1 MGLTADIYDIFG
13 FTNHVISEAAALQ
26 ASITDV
32 TTAVNHFAAL
42 LDNQSGA
49 TVVSMRNYI
58 TGFASSIQAIADAV
72 NMAFMQILMVYQ
84 GAYALLDSDAY
95 AVIDEDTISEVLNAY
110 RNSYL
115 WMDDEL
121 DIVKEMYYRVCGFTD
136 VTMPSFENAFTR
148 IEEFEARER
157 EYRQALLD
165 TEESFDANELVLLQ
179 NLTESSLT
187 YLTGLMPQGYNAVT
201 APPNVKINGV
211 TDISASLA
219 EREQQ
224 IQDVWAHGFVAGANN
239 TACLQI
245 TNNPELYN
253 SILGIYGYMM
263 QNEETI
269 NGLSEISRD
278 TCETYITDAKW
289 EEGWKKIA
297 TGAFALMSGAGALGV
312 AIGEAGTLLTVLG
325 FASGGSSLLFGT
337 SELFEGTQD
346 VSISVQGLKYTD
358 AINPLKDLMGEEAYN
373 KALAISTTTA
383 DVVCLA
389 GAVKNTVKGIRD
401 AKAAKGMPEEVPKIE
416 KTDLAEIEKQAD
428 LEGEFYEDIFESQR
442 ADIPEYEDYLSN
454 LAEAQSD
461 YVKPAGGRRGDY
473 SNLGNMSFEDG
484 KQYSS
489 WNSLREEGLSYEQVE
504 KIKFTPK
511 GKKPLPET
519 YLSNDYINNHLQ
531 SFKESGAVKIMPN
544 EPTGTIGGKGGTF
557 VMSGD
562 ELNEIIQYADGDVSK
577 IETILGLD
585 QGYLGENPVVVT
597 IEDIS
602 SIRIPSGNELGAWP
616 EYWEP
621 GGYTSGGVKEAVVNP
636 AAEGTYT
643 YEHLF
648 E

>member
-32 TTAVNHFAAL
+32 TTTVNHFAAL

-72 NMAFMQILMVYQ
+72 NMAFTQILMVYQ

-312 AIGEAGTLLTVLG
+312 AICEAGTLLTVLG

-358 AINPLKDLMGEEAYN
+358 AINPLKDLMGEESYN

-401 AKAAKGMPEEVPKIE
+401 AKAAKGMPEEVPTGVPKIE
-416 KTDLAEIEKQAD
+416 EPNLAEIEKQAD

-442 ADIPEYEDYLSN
+442 ADIPEYEDYLSDF
-454 LAEAQSD
+454 AEAQND
-461 YVKPAGGRRGDY
+461 YVKPAGGKSGTTTKPNQVHHFASNKSKKYTSQFESITKKYGLDLDGDWNKQSMPHQGRHPY
-473 SNLGNMSFEDG
+473 AYHDYVLDNMQKFDRIANG
-484 KQYSS
+484 DKTKFLKLYDQMKQ
-489 WNSLREEGLSYEQVE
+489 
-504 KIKFTPK
+504 KI
-511 GKKPLPET
+511 
-519 YLSNDYINNHLQ
+519 INN
-531 SFKESGAVKIMPN
+531 
-544 EPTGTIGGKGGTF
+544 
-557 VMSGD
+557 
-562 ELNEIIQYADGDVSK
+562 
-577 IETILGLD
+577 
-585 QGYLGENPVVVT
+585 
-597 IEDIS
+597 
-602 SIRIPSGNELGAWP
+602 P
-616 EYWEP
+616 EMLYKDYW
-621 GGYTSGGVKEAVVNP
+621 KK
-636 AAEGTYT
+636 
-643 YEHLF
+643 
-648 E
+648 

>member
-72 NMAFMQILMVYQ
+72 NMAFTQILMVYQ

-269 NGLSEISRD
+269 NGLSAISRD

-297 TGAFALMSGAGALGV
+297 TG
-312 AIGEAGTLLTVLG
+312 
-325 FASGGSSLLFGT
+325 
-337 SELFEGTQD
+337 
-346 VSISVQGLKYTD
+346 

-401 AKAAKGMPEEVPKIE
+401 AKAAKGMPEEVPTDVPKIE
-416 KTDLAEIEKQAD
+416 EPNLAEIEKQAD
-428 LEGEFYEDIFESQR
+428 QEGEFYEDIFESQR

-461 YVKPAGGRRGDY
+461 YVKPAGGRSGDY

>member
-72 NMAFMQILMVYQ
+72 NMAFTQILMVYQ
-84 GAYALLDSDAY
+84 GAYAKIDSDAY
-95 AVIDEDTISEVLNAY
+95 AVINEDTISEVLNAY

-201 APPNVKINGV
+201 APPSAKINGV

-297 TGAFALMSGAGALGV
+297 MGAFALMSGAGALGV

-383 DVVCLA
+383 DIVCLA

-401 AKAAKGMPEEVPKIE
+401 AKAAKGMPEEVPTEVPKIE
-416 KTDLAEIEKQAD
+416 EPNLAEIEKQAD

-442 ADIPEYEDYLSN
+442 ADIPEYEDYLSDF
-454 LAEAQSD
+454 AEAQND
-461 YVKPAGGRRGDY
+461 YVKPAGGKSGTTTKPNQVHHFASNKSKKYTSQFESITKKYGLDLDGDWNKQSMPHQGRHPY
-473 SNLGNMSFEDG
+473 AYHDYVLDNMQKFDRIANG
-484 KQYSS
+484 DKTKFLKLYDQMKQ
-489 WNSLREEGLSYEQVE
+489 
-504 KIKFTPK
+504 KI
-511 GKKPLPET
+511 
-519 YLSNDYINNHLQ
+519 INN
-531 SFKESGAVKIMPN
+531 
-544 EPTGTIGGKGGTF
+544 
-557 VMSGD
+557 
-562 ELNEIIQYADGDVSK
+562 
-577 IETILGLD
+577 
-585 QGYLGENPVVVT
+585 
-597 IEDIS
+597 
-602 SIRIPSGNELGAWP
+602 P
-616 EYWEP
+616 EMLYKDYW
-621 GGYTSGGVKEAVVNP
+621 KK
-636 AAEGTYT
+636 
-643 YEHLF
+643 
-648 E
+648 

>member
-32 TTAVNHFAAL
+32 TTTVNHFAAL

-72 NMAFMQILMVYQ
+72 NMAFTQILMVYQ

-312 AIGEAGTLLTVLG
+312 AICEAGTLLTVLG

-358 AINPLKDLMGEEAYN
+358 AINPLKDLMGEESYN

-442 ADIPEYEDYLSN
+442 ADIPEYEDYLSDF
-454 LAEAQSD
+454 AEAQND
-461 YVKPAGGRRGDY
+461 YVKPAGGKSGTTTKPNQVHHFASNKSKKYTSQFESITKKYGLDLDGDWNKQSMPHQGRHPY
-473 SNLGNMSFEDG
+473 AYHDYVLDNMQKFDRIANG
-484 KQYSS
+484 DKTKFLKLYDQMKQ
-489 WNSLREEGLSYEQVE
+489 
-504 KIKFTPK
+504 KI
-511 GKKPLPET
+511 
-519 YLSNDYINNHLQ
+519 INN
-531 SFKESGAVKIMPN
+531 
-544 EPTGTIGGKGGTF
+544 
-557 VMSGD
+557 
-562 ELNEIIQYADGDVSK
+562 
-577 IETILGLD
+577 
-585 QGYLGENPVVVT
+585 
-597 IEDIS
+597 
-602 SIRIPSGNELGAWP
+602 P
-616 EYWEP
+616 EMLYKDYW
-621 GGYTSGGVKEAVVNP
+621 KK
-636 AAEGTYT
+636 
-643 YEHLF
+643 
-648 E
+648 

>member
-32 TTAVNHFAAL
+32 TTTVNHFAAL

-72 NMAFMQILMVYQ
+72 NMAFTQILMVYQ

-95 AVIDEDTISEVLNAY
+95 AVIDEDTISEVLKAD

-269 NGLSEISRD
+269 NGLSAISRD

-297 TGAFALMSGAGALGV
+297 TGA
-312 AIGEAGTLLTVLG
+312 
-325 FASGGSSLLFGT
+325 
-337 SELFEGTQD
+337 
-346 VSISVQGLKYTD
+346 
-358 AINPLKDLMGEEAYN
+358 INPLKDLMGEESYN

-401 AKAAKGMPEEVPKIE
+401 AKAAKGMPEEVPTDVPKIE
-416 KTDLAEIEKQAD
+416 EPNLAEIEKQAD
-428 LEGEFYEDIFESQR
+428 QEGEFYEDIFESQR
-442 ADIPEYEDYLSN
+442 ADIPEYEDYLSDF
-454 LAEAQSD
+454 AEAQND
-461 YVKPAGGRRGDY
+461 YVKPAGGKSGTTTKPNQVHHFASNKSKKYTSQFESITKKYGLDLDGDWNKQSMPHQGRHPY
-473 SNLGNMSFEDG
+473 AYHDYVLDNMQKFDRIANG
-484 KQYSS
+484 DKTKFLKLYDQMKQ
-489 WNSLREEGLSYEQVE
+489 
-504 KIKFTPK
+504 KI
-511 GKKPLPET
+511 
-519 YLSNDYINNHLQ
+519 INN
-531 SFKESGAVKIMPN
+531 
-544 EPTGTIGGKGGTF
+544 
-557 VMSGD
+557 
-562 ELNEIIQYADGDVSK
+562 
-577 IETILGLD
+577 
-585 QGYLGENPVVVT
+585 
-597 IEDIS
+597 
-602 SIRIPSGNELGAWP
+602 P
-616 EYWEP
+616 EMLYKDYW
-621 GGYTSGGVKEAVVNP
+621 KK
-636 AAEGTYT
+636 
-643 YEHLF
+643 
-648 E
+648 

>member
-32 TTAVNHFAAL
+32 TTTVNHFAAL

-72 NMAFMQILMVYQ
+72 NMAFTQILMVYQ

-312 AIGEAGTLLTVLG
+312 EICEAGTLLTVLG

-358 AINPLKDLMGEEAYN
+358 AINPLKDLMGEESYN

-401 AKAAKGMPEEVPKIE
+401 AKAAKGMPEEVPTEVPKIE
-416 KTDLAEIEKQAD
+416 EPNLAEIEKQAD

-442 ADIPEYEDYLSN
+442 ADIPEYEDYLSDF
-454 LAEAQSD
+454 AEAQND
-461 YVKPAGGRRGDY
+461 YVKPAGGKSGTTTKPNQVHHFASNKSKKYTSQFESITKKYGLDLDGDWNKQSMPHQGRHPY
-473 SNLGNMSFEDG
+473 AYHDYVLDNMQKFDRIANG
-484 KQYSS
+484 DKTKFLKLYDQMKQ
-489 WNSLREEGLSYEQVE
+489 
-504 KIKFTPK
+504 KI
-511 GKKPLPET
+511 
-519 YLSNDYINNHLQ
+519 INN
-531 SFKESGAVKIMPN
+531 
-544 EPTGTIGGKGGTF
+544 
-557 VMSGD
+557 
-562 ELNEIIQYADGDVSK
+562 
-577 IETILGLD
+577 
-585 QGYLGENPVVVT
+585 
-597 IEDIS
+597 
-602 SIRIPSGNELGAWP
+602 P
-616 EYWEP
+616 EMLYKDYW
-621 GGYTSGGVKEAVVNP
+621 KK
-636 AAEGTYT
+636 
-643 YEHLF
+643 
-648 E
+648 

>member
-72 NMAFMQILMVYQ
+72 NMAFTQILMVYQ

-253 SILGIYGYMM
+253 
-263 QNEETI
+263 
-269 NGLSEISRD
+269 LSLIH
-278 TCETYITDAKW
+278 I
-289 EEGWKKIA
+289 
-297 TGAFALMSGAGALGV
+297 
-312 AIGEAGTLLTVLG
+312 
-325 FASGGSSLLFGT
+325 
-337 SELFEGTQD
+337 
-346 VSISVQGLKYTD
+346 
-358 AINPLKDLMGEEAYN
+358 
-373 KALAISTTTA
+373 
-383 DVVCLA
+383 
-389 GAVKNTVKGIRD
+389 
-401 AKAAKGMPEEVPKIE
+401 
-416 KTDLAEIEKQAD
+416 
-428 LEGEFYEDIFESQR
+428 
-442 ADIPEYEDYLSN
+442 
-454 LAEAQSD
+454 
-461 YVKPAGGRRGDY
+461 
-473 SNLGNMSFEDG
+473 
-484 KQYSS
+484 
-489 WNSLREEGLSYEQVE
+489 
-504 KIKFTPK
+504 
-511 GKKPLPET
+511 
-519 YLSNDYINNHLQ
+519 
-531 SFKESGAVKIMPN
+531 
-544 EPTGTIGGKGGTF
+544 
-557 VMSGD
+557 
-562 ELNEIIQYADGDVSK
+562 
-577 IETILGLD
+577 
-585 QGYLGENPVVVT
+585 
-597 IEDIS
+597 
-602 SIRIPSGNELGAWP
+602 
-616 EYWEP
+616 
-621 GGYTSGGVKEAVVNP
+621 
-636 AAEGTYT
+636 
-643 YEHLF
+643 
-648 E
+648 

>member
-32 TTAVNHFAAL
+32 TTTVNHFAAL

-72 NMAFMQILMVYQ
+72 NMAFTQILMVYQ

-312 AIGEAGTLLTVLG
+312 AICEAGTLLTVLG

-358 AINPLKDLMGEEAYN
+358 AINPLKDLMGEESYN

-401 AKAAKGMPEEVPKIE
+401 AKAAKGMPEEVPTEVPKIE
-416 KTDLAEIEKQAD
+416 EPNLAEIEKQAD

-442 ADIPEYEDYLSN
+442 ADIPEYEDYLSDF
-454 LAEAQSD
+454 AEAQND
-461 YVKPAGGRRGDY
+461 YVKPAGGKSGTTTKPNQVHHFASNKSKKYTSQFESITKKYGLDLDGDWNKQSMPHQGRHPY
-473 SNLGNMSFEDG
+473 AYHDYVLDNMQKCDRIANGDKTKFLKLYDQM
-484 KQYSS
+484 KQ
-489 WNSLREEGLSYEQVE
+489 
-504 KIKFTPK
+504 KI
-511 GKKPLPET
+511 
-519 YLSNDYINNHLQ
+519 INN
-531 SFKESGAVKIMPN
+531 
-544 EPTGTIGGKGGTF
+544 
-557 VMSGD
+557 
-562 ELNEIIQYADGDVSK
+562 
-577 IETILGLD
+577 
-585 QGYLGENPVVVT
+585 
-597 IEDIS
+597 
-602 SIRIPSGNELGAWP
+602 P
-616 EYWEP
+616 EMLYKDYW
-621 GGYTSGGVKEAVVNP
+621 KK
-636 AAEGTYT
+636 
-643 YEHLF
+643 
-648 E
+648 

>member
-32 TTAVNHFAAL
+32 TTTVNHFAAL

-72 NMAFMQILMVYQ
+72 NMAFTQILMVYQ

-239 TACLQI
+239 PACLQI

-312 AIGEAGTLLTVLG
+312 AICEAGTLLTVLG

-358 AINPLKDLMGEEAYN
+358 AINPLKDLMGEESYN

-401 AKAAKGMPEEVPKIE
+401 AKAAKGMPEEVPTEVPKIE
-416 KTDLAEIEKQAD
+416 EPNLAEIEKQAD

-442 ADIPEYEDYLSN
+442 ADIPEYEDYLSDF
-454 LAEAQSD
+454 AEAQND
-461 YVKPAGGRRGDY
+461 YVKPAGGKSGTTTKPNQVHHFASNKSKKYTSQFESITKKYGLDLDGDWNKQSMPHQGRHPY
-473 SNLGNMSFEDG
+473 AYHDYVLDNMQKFDRIANG
-484 KQYSS
+484 DKTKFLKLYDQMKQ
-489 WNSLREEGLSYEQVE
+489 
-504 KIKFTPK
+504 KI
-511 GKKPLPET
+511 
-519 YLSNDYINNHLQ
+519 INN
-531 SFKESGAVKIMPN
+531 
-544 EPTGTIGGKGGTF
+544 
-557 VMSGD
+557 
-562 ELNEIIQYADGDVSK
+562 
-577 IETILGLD
+577 
-585 QGYLGENPVVVT
+585 
-597 IEDIS
+597 
-602 SIRIPSGNELGAWP
+602 P
-616 EYWEP
+616 EMLYKDYW
-621 GGYTSGGVKEAVVNP
+621 KK
-636 AAEGTYT
+636 
-643 YEHLF
+643 
-648 E
+648 

>member
-32 TTAVNHFAAL
+32 TTTVNHFAAL

-72 NMAFMQILMVYQ
+72 NMAFTQILMVYQ

-312 AIGEAGTLLTVLG
+312 AICEAGTLLTVLG

-358 AINPLKDLMGEEAYN
+358 AINPLKDLMGEESYN

-401 AKAAKGMPEEVPKIE
+401 AKAAKGMPEEVPTEVPKIE
-416 KTDLAEIEKQAD
+416 EPNLAEIEKQAD

-442 ADIPEYEDYLSN
+442 ADIPEYEDYLSDF
-454 LAEAQSD
+454 AEAQND
-461 YVKPAGGRRGDY
+461 YVKPAGGKSGTTTKPNQVHHFASNKSKKYTSQFESITKKYGLDLDGDWNKQSMPHQGRHPY
-473 SNLGNMSFEDG
+473 AYHDYVLDNMQKFDRIANG
-484 KQYSS
+484 DKTKFLKLYDQMKQ
-489 WNSLREEGLSYEQVE
+489 
-504 KIKFTPK
+504 KI
-511 GKKPLPET
+511 
-519 YLSNDYINNHLQ
+519 INNPEMLY
-531 SFKESGAVKIMPN
+531 KDYWKI
-544 EPTGTIGGKGGTF
+544 GRAH
-557 VMSGD
+557 V
-562 ELNEIIQYADGDVSK
+562 
-577 IETILGLD
+577 
-585 QGYLGENPVVVT
+585 
-597 IEDIS
+597 
-602 SIRIPSGNELGAWP
+602 
-616 EYWEP
+616 
-621 GGYTSGGVKEAVVNP
+621 
-636 AAEGTYT
+636 
-643 YEHLF
+643 
-648 E
+648 

>member
-72 NMAFMQILMVYQ
+72 NMAFTQILMVYQ

-442 ADIPEYEDYLSN
+442 ADIPEYEDYLSD
-454 LAEAQSD
+454 LAEASSERSGRT
-461 YVKPAGGRRGDY
+461 PEMGGETSYGKSSRKYKSTADFLTNIENRNGKFYTDKATIDKIGQIEARGEDFSLLNKRIMSSRASTEGGSSIVYKY
-473 SNLGNMSFEDG
+473 S
-484 KQYSS
+484 
-489 WNSLREEGLSYEQVE
+489 
-504 KIKFTPK
+504 
-511 GKKPLPET
+511 
-519 YLSNDYINNHLQ
+519 
-531 SFKESGAVKIMPN
+531 
-544 EPTGTIGGKGGTF
+544 
-557 VMSGD
+557 D
-562 ELNEIIQYADGDVSK
+562 ELGTKYLLHEVTDAKGYIIHRDFDAVR
-577 IETILGLD
+577 IL
-585 QGYLGENPVVVT
+585 
-597 IEDIS
+597 
-602 SIRIPSGNELGAWP
+602 SGQLINKA
-616 EYWEP
+616 
-621 GGYTSGGVKEAVVNP
+621 
-636 AAEGTYT
+636 
-643 YEHLF
+643 H
-648 E
+648 

>member
-32 TTAVNHFAAL
+32 TTTVNHFAAL

-72 NMAFMQILMVYQ
+72 NMAFTQILMVYQ

-312 AIGEAGTLLTVLG
+312 AICEAGTLLTVLG

-416 KTDLAEIEKQAD
+416 EPNLAEIEKQAD

-442 ADIPEYEDYLSN
+442 ADIPEYEDYLSD
-454 LAEAQSD
+454 LAEASSERSGRT
-461 YVKPAGGRRGDY
+461 PEMGGETSYGKSSRKYKSTADFLTNIENRNGKFYTDKATIDKIGQIEARGEDFSLLNKRIMSSRASTEGGSSIVYKY
-473 SNLGNMSFEDG
+473 S
-484 KQYSS
+484 
-489 WNSLREEGLSYEQVE
+489 
-504 KIKFTPK
+504 
-511 GKKPLPET
+511 
-519 YLSNDYINNHLQ
+519 
-531 SFKESGAVKIMPN
+531 
-544 EPTGTIGGKGGTF
+544 
-557 VMSGD
+557 D
-562 ELNEIIQYADGDVSK
+562 ELGTKYLLHEVTDAKGYIIHRDFDAVR
-577 IETILGLD
+577 IL
-585 QGYLGENPVVVT
+585 
-597 IEDIS
+597 
-602 SIRIPSGNELGAWP
+602 SGQLINKA
-616 EYWEP
+616 
-621 GGYTSGGVKEAVVNP
+621 
-636 AAEGTYT
+636 
-643 YEHLF
+643 H
-648 E
+648 

>member
-72 NMAFMQILMVYQ
+72 NMAFTQILMVYQ

-95 AVIDEDTISEVLNAY
+95 AVIGEDTISEVLNAY

-383 DVVCLA
+383 DIVCLA

-401 AKAAKGMPEEVPKIE
+401 AKAAKGMPEEVPTEVPKIE
-416 KTDLAEIEKQAD
+416 EPNLAEIEKQAD

-442 ADIPEYEDYLSN
+442 ADIPEYEDYLSD
-454 LAEAQSD
+454 LAEAQND
-461 YVKPAGGRRGDY
+461 YVKPAGGKSDSTSTKRPSWRQSEIDAAKNHPDY
-473 SNLGNMSFEDG
+473 TEQKSFINGKEVPYGTKGSVRPDLYKDG
-484 KQYSS
+484 FS
-489 WNSLREEGLSYEQVE
+489 
-504 KIKFTPK
+504 I
-511 GKKPLPET
+511 
-519 YLSNDYINNHLQ
+519 D
-531 SFKESGAVKIMPN
+531 VKN
-544 EPTGTIGGKGGTF
+544 
-557 VMSGD
+557 
-562 ELNEIIQYADGDVSK
+562 YK
-577 IETILGLD
+577 IETASGRSNLAR
-585 QGYLGENPVVVT
+585 N
-597 IEDIS
+597 IEKQYYQ
-602 SIRIPSGNELGAWP
+602 RIDNLPKG
-616 EYWEP
+616 
-621 GGYTSGGVKEAVVNP
+621 TKQAVLIDVRGQNVLQKDLSTLYNDVMKRTNNGI
-636 AAEGTYT
+636 EVR
-643 YEHLF
+643 F
-648 E
+648 RK

>member
-72 NMAFMQILMVYQ
+72 NMAFTQILMVYQ

-312 AIGEAGTLLTVLG
+312 AICEAGTLLTVLG

-358 AINPLKDLMGEEAYN
+358 AINPLKDLMGEESYN

-401 AKAAKGMPEEVPKIE
+401 AKAAKGMPEEVPTEVPKIE
-416 KTDLAEIEKQAD
+416 EPNLAEIEKQAD

-442 ADIPEYEDYLSN
+442 ADIPEYEDYLSDF
-454 LAEAQSD
+454 AEAQND
-461 YVKPAGGRRGDY
+461 YVKPAGGKSGTTTKPNQVHHFASNKSKKYTSQFESITKKYGLDLDGDWNKQSMPHQGRHPY
-473 SNLGNMSFEDG
+473 AYHDYVLDNMQKFDRIANG
-484 KQYSS
+484 DKTKFLKLYDQMKQ
-489 WNSLREEGLSYEQVE
+489 
-504 KIKFTPK
+504 KI
-511 GKKPLPET
+511 
-519 YLSNDYINNHLQ
+519 INNPAMLY
-531 SFKESGAVKIMPN
+531 K
-544 EPTGTIGGKGGTF
+544 
-557 VMSGD
+557 D
-562 ELNEIIQYADGDVSK
+562 
-577 IETILGLD
+577 
-585 QGYLGENPVVVT
+585 
-597 IEDIS
+597 
-602 SIRIPSGNELGAWP
+602 
-616 EYWEP
+616 YW
-621 GGYTSGGVKEAVVNP
+621 KK
-636 AAEGTYT
+636 
-643 YEHLF
+643 
-648 E
+648 

>member
-72 NMAFMQILMVYQ
+72 NMAFTQILMVYQ

-201 APPNVKINGV
+201 APPSAKINGV

-297 TGAFALMSGAGALGV
+297 MGAFALMSGAGALGV

-383 DVVCLA
+383 DIVCLA

-401 AKAAKGMPEEVPKIE
+401 AKAAKGMPEEVPTEVPKIE
-416 KTDLAEIEKQAD
+416 EPNLAEIEKQAD

-442 ADIPEYEDYLSN
+442 ADIPEYEDYLSD
-454 LAEAQSD
+454 LAEAQND
-461 YVKPAGGRRGDY
+461 YVKPAGGKSGTTTKPNQVHHFASNKSKKYTSQFESITKKYGLDLDGDWNKQSMPHQGRHPY
-473 SNLGNMSFEDG
+473 AYHDYVLDNMQKFDRIANG
-484 KQYSS
+484 DKTKFLKLYDQMKQ
-489 WNSLREEGLSYEQVE
+489 
-504 KIKFTPK
+504 KI
-511 GKKPLPET
+511 
-519 YLSNDYINNHLQ
+519 INN
-531 SFKESGAVKIMPN
+531 
-544 EPTGTIGGKGGTF
+544 
-557 VMSGD
+557 
-562 ELNEIIQYADGDVSK
+562 
-577 IETILGLD
+577 
-585 QGYLGENPVVVT
+585 
-597 IEDIS
+597 
-602 SIRIPSGNELGAWP
+602 P
-616 EYWEP
+616 EMLYKDYW
-621 GGYTSGGVKEAVVNP
+621 KK
-636 AAEGTYT
+636 
-643 YEHLF
+643 
-648 E
+648 

>member
-72 NMAFMQILMVYQ
+72 NMAFTQILMVYQ

-297 TGAFALMSGAGALGV
+297 MGAFALMSGAGALGV

-383 DVVCLA
+383 DIVCLA

-401 AKAAKGMPEEVPKIE
+401 AKAAKGMPEEVPTEVPKIE
-416 KTDLAEIEKQAD
+416 EPNLAEIEKQAD
-428 LEGEFYEDIFESQR
+428 QEGEFYEDIFESQR
-442 ADIPEYEDYLSN
+442 ADIPEYEDYLSD
-454 LAEAQSD
+454 LAEASSERSGRT
-461 YVKPAGGRRGDY
+461 PEMGGETSYGKSSRKYKSTADFLTNIENRNGKFYTDKATIDKIGQIEARGEDFSLLNKRIMSSRASTEGGSSIVYKY
-473 SNLGNMSFEDG
+473 S
-484 KQYSS
+484 
-489 WNSLREEGLSYEQVE
+489 
-504 KIKFTPK
+504 
-511 GKKPLPET
+511 
-519 YLSNDYINNHLQ
+519 
-531 SFKESGAVKIMPN
+531 
-544 EPTGTIGGKGGTF
+544 
-557 VMSGD
+557 D
-562 ELNEIIQYADGDVSK
+562 ELGTKYLLHEVTDAKGYIIHRDFDAVR
-577 IETILGLD
+577 IL
-585 QGYLGENPVVVT
+585 
-597 IEDIS
+597 
-602 SIRIPSGNELGAWP
+602 SGQLINKA
-616 EYWEP
+616 
-621 GGYTSGGVKEAVVNP
+621 
-636 AAEGTYT
+636 
-643 YEHLF
+643 H
-648 E
+648 

>member
-1 MGLTADIYDIFG
+1 
-13 FTNHVISEAAALQ
+13 
-26 ASITDV
+26 
-32 TTAVNHFAAL
+32 
-42 LDNQSGA
+42 
-49 TVVSMRNYI
+49 
-58 TGFASSIQAIADAV
+58 
-72 NMAFMQILMVYQ
+72 
-84 GAYALLDSDAY
+84 
-95 AVIDEDTISEVLNAY
+95 
-110 RNSYL
+110 
-115 WMDDEL
+115 
-121 DIVKEMYYRVCGFTD
+121 
-136 VTMPSFENAFTR
+136 
-148 IEEFEARER
+148 
-157 EYRQALLD
+157 
-165 TEESFDANELVLLQ
+165 
-179 NLTESSLT
+179 
-187 YLTGLMPQGYNAVT
+187 MPQGYNAVT
-201 APPNVKINGV
+201 APPSAKINGV

-224 IQDVWAHGFVAGANN
+224 IQDVWTHGFVAGANN

-416 KTDLAEIEKQAD
+416 EPNLAEIEKQAD

-442 ADIPEYEDYLSN
+442 ADIPEYEDYLSD
-454 LAEAQSD
+454 LAEAQND
-461 YVKPAGGRRGDY
+461 YVKPAGGKSDSISTKRPSWRQSEIDAAKNHPDY
-473 SNLGNMSFEDG
+473 TEQKSFINGKEVPYGTKGSVRPDLYKDG
-484 KQYSS
+484 FS
-489 WNSLREEGLSYEQVE
+489 
-504 KIKFTPK
+504 I
-511 GKKPLPET
+511 
-519 YLSNDYINNHLQ
+519 D
-531 SFKESGAVKIMPN
+531 VKN
-544 EPTGTIGGKGGTF
+544 
-557 VMSGD
+557 
-562 ELNEIIQYADGDVSK
+562 YK
-577 IETILGLD
+577 IETASGRSNLAR
-585 QGYLGENPVVVT
+585 N
-597 IEDIS
+597 IEKQYYQ
-602 SIRIPSGNELGAWP
+602 RIDNLPKG
-616 EYWEP
+616 
-621 GGYTSGGVKEAVVNP
+621 TKQAVLIDVRGQNVLQKDLSTLYNDVMKRTNNGI
-636 AAEGTYT
+636 EVR
-643 YEHLF
+643 F
-648 E
+648 RK

>member
-32 TTAVNHFAAL
+32 TTTVNHFAAL

-72 NMAFMQILMVYQ
+72 NMAFTQILMVYQ

-312 AIGEAGTLLTVLG
+312 AICEAGTLLTVLG

-358 AINPLKDLMGEEAYN
+358 AINPLKDLMGEESYN

-401 AKAAKGMPEEVPKIE
+401 AKAAKGMPEEVPTEVPKIE
-416 KTDLAEIEKQAD
+416 EPNLAEIEKQAD

-442 ADIPEYEDYLSN
+442 ADIPEYEDYLSDF
-454 LAEAQSD
+454 AEAQND
-461 YVKPAGGRRGDY
+461 YVKPAGGKSGTTTKPNQVHHFASNKSKKYTSQFESITKKYGLDLDGNWNKQSMPHQGRHPYAYHDYVLDNMQKFDRIANGDKTKFLKLY
-473 SNLGNMSFEDG
+473 DQM
-484 KQYSS
+484 KQ
-489 WNSLREEGLSYEQVE
+489 
-504 KIKFTPK
+504 KI
-511 GKKPLPET
+511 
-519 YLSNDYINNHLQ
+519 INN
-531 SFKESGAVKIMPN
+531 
-544 EPTGTIGGKGGTF
+544 
-557 VMSGD
+557 
-562 ELNEIIQYADGDVSK
+562 
-577 IETILGLD
+577 
-585 QGYLGENPVVVT
+585 
-597 IEDIS
+597 
-602 SIRIPSGNELGAWP
+602 P
-616 EYWEP
+616 EMLYKDYW
-621 GGYTSGGVKEAVVNP
+621 KK
-636 AAEGTYT
+636 
-643 YEHLF
+643 
-648 E
+648 

>member
-72 NMAFMQILMVYQ
+72 NMAFTQILMVYQ

-187 YLTGLMPQGYNAVT
+187 YLTGLMSQGYNAVT

-442 ADIPEYEDYLSN
+442 ADIPEYEDYLSDF
-454 LAEAQSD
+454 AEAQND
-461 YVKPAGGRRGDY
+461 YVKPAGGKSGTTTKPNQVHHFASNKSKKYTSQFESITKKYGLDLDGDWNKQSMPHQGRHPY
-473 SNLGNMSFEDG
+473 AYHDYVLDNMQKFDRIANG
-484 KQYSS
+484 DKTKFLKLYDQMKQ
-489 WNSLREEGLSYEQVE
+489 
-504 KIKFTPK
+504 KI
-511 GKKPLPET
+511 
-519 YLSNDYINNHLQ
+519 INN
-531 SFKESGAVKIMPN
+531 
-544 EPTGTIGGKGGTF
+544 
-557 VMSGD
+557 
-562 ELNEIIQYADGDVSK
+562 
-577 IETILGLD
+577 
-585 QGYLGENPVVVT
+585 
-597 IEDIS
+597 
-602 SIRIPSGNELGAWP
+602 P
-616 EYWEP
+616 EMLYKDYW
-621 GGYTSGGVKEAVVNP
+621 KK
-636 AAEGTYT
+636 
-643 YEHLF
+643 
-648 E
+648 

>member
-72 NMAFMQILMVYQ
+72 NMAFTQILMVYQ

-269 NGLSEISRD
+269 NGLSAISRD

-297 TGAFALMSGAGALGV
+297 TG
-312 AIGEAGTLLTVLG
+312 
-325 FASGGSSLLFGT
+325 
-337 SELFEGTQD
+337 
-346 VSISVQGLKYTD
+346 

-442 ADIPEYEDYLSN
+442 ADIPEYEDYLSDF
-454 LAEAQSD
+454 AEAQND
-461 YVKPAGGRRGDY
+461 YVKPAGGKSGTTTKPNQVHHFASNKSKKYTSQFESITKKYGLDLDGDWNKQSMPHQGRHPY
-473 SNLGNMSFEDG
+473 AYHDYVLDNMQKFDRIANG
-484 KQYSS
+484 DKTKFLKLYDQMKQ
-489 WNSLREEGLSYEQVE
+489 
-504 KIKFTPK
+504 KI
-511 GKKPLPET
+511 
-519 YLSNDYINNHLQ
+519 INN
-531 SFKESGAVKIMPN
+531 
-544 EPTGTIGGKGGTF
+544 
-557 VMSGD
+557 
-562 ELNEIIQYADGDVSK
+562 
-577 IETILGLD
+577 
-585 QGYLGENPVVVT
+585 
-597 IEDIS
+597 
-602 SIRIPSGNELGAWP
+602 P
-616 EYWEP
+616 EMLYKDYW
-621 GGYTSGGVKEAVVNP
+621 KK
-636 AAEGTYT
+636 
-643 YEHLF
+643 
-648 E
+648 

>member
-1 MGLTADIYDIFG
+1 M
-13 FTNHVISEAAALQ
+13 
-26 ASITDV
+26 

-58 TGFASSIQAIADAV
+58 IGFASSIQAIADAV
-72 NMAFMQILMVYQ
+72 NMAFTQILMVYQ

-312 AIGEAGTLLTVLG
+312 AICEAGTLLTVLG

-358 AINPLKDLMGEEAYN
+358 AINPLKDLMGEESYN

-401 AKAAKGMPEEVPKIE
+401 AKAAKGMPEEVPTEVPKIE
-416 KTDLAEIEKQAD
+416 EPNLAEIEKQAD

-442 ADIPEYEDYLSN
+442 ADIPEYEDYLSD
-454 LAEAQSD
+454 LAEASSERSGRT
-461 YVKPAGGRRGDY
+461 PEMGGETSYGKSSRKYKSTADFLTNIENRNGKFYTDKATIDKIGQIEARGEDFSLLNKRIMSSRASTEGGSSIVYKY
-473 SNLGNMSFEDG
+473 S
-484 KQYSS
+484 
-489 WNSLREEGLSYEQVE
+489 
-504 KIKFTPK
+504 
-511 GKKPLPET
+511 
-519 YLSNDYINNHLQ
+519 
-531 SFKESGAVKIMPN
+531 
-544 EPTGTIGGKGGTF
+544 
-557 VMSGD
+557 D
-562 ELNEIIQYADGDVSK
+562 ELGTKYLLHEVTDAKGYIIHRDFDAVR
-577 IETILGLD
+577 IL
-585 QGYLGENPVVVT
+585 
-597 IEDIS
+597 
-602 SIRIPSGNELGAWP
+602 SGQLINKA
-616 EYWEP
+616 
-621 GGYTSGGVKEAVVNP
+621 
-636 AAEGTYT
+636 
-643 YEHLF
+643 H
-648 E
+648 

>member
-32 TTAVNHFAAL
+32 TTTVNHFAAL

-72 NMAFMQILMVYQ
+72 NMAFTQILMVYQ

-297 TGAFALMSGAGALGV
+297 TGA
-312 AIGEAGTLLTVLG
+312 
-325 FASGGSSLLFGT
+325 
-337 SELFEGTQD
+337 
-346 VSISVQGLKYTD
+346 
-358 AINPLKDLMGEEAYN
+358 INPLKDLMGEEAYN

-401 AKAAKGMPEEVPKIE
+401 AKAAKGMPEEVPTEVPKIE
-416 KTDLAEIEKQAD
+416 EPNLAEIEKQAD

-442 ADIPEYEDYLSN
+442 ADIPEYEDYLSDF
-454 LAEAQSD
+454 AEAQND
-461 YVKPAGGRRGDY
+461 YVKPAGGKSGTTTKPNQVHHFASNKSKKYTSQFESITKKYGLDLDGDWNKQSMPHQGRHPY
-473 SNLGNMSFEDG
+473 AYHDYVLDNMQKFDRIANG
-484 KQYSS
+484 DKTKFLKLYDQMKQ
-489 WNSLREEGLSYEQVE
+489 
-504 KIKFTPK
+504 KI
-511 GKKPLPET
+511 
-519 YLSNDYINNHLQ
+519 INN
-531 SFKESGAVKIMPN
+531 
-544 EPTGTIGGKGGTF
+544 
-557 VMSGD
+557 
-562 ELNEIIQYADGDVSK
+562 
-577 IETILGLD
+577 
-585 QGYLGENPVVVT
+585 
-597 IEDIS
+597 
-602 SIRIPSGNELGAWP
+602 P
-616 EYWEP
+616 EMLYKDYW
-621 GGYTSGGVKEAVVNP
+621 KK
-636 AAEGTYT
+636 
-643 YEHLF
+643 
-648 E
+648 

>member
-72 NMAFMQILMVYQ
+72 NMAFTQILMVYQ

-401 AKAAKGMPEEVPKIE
+401 AKAAKGMPEEVPTEVPKIE
-416 KTDLAEIEKQAD
+416 EPNLAEIEKQAD

-442 ADIPEYEDYLSN
+442 ADIPEYEDYLSD
-454 LAEAQSD
+454 LAEAQND
-461 YVKPAGGRRGDY
+461 YVKPAGGKSDSTSTKRPSWRQSEIDAAKNHPDY
-473 SNLGNMSFEDG
+473 TEQKSFINGKEVPYGTKGSVRPDLYKDG
-484 KQYSS
+484 FS
-489 WNSLREEGLSYEQVE
+489 
-504 KIKFTPK
+504 I
-511 GKKPLPET
+511 
-519 YLSNDYINNHLQ
+519 D
-531 SFKESGAVKIMPN
+531 VKN
-544 EPTGTIGGKGGTF
+544 
-557 VMSGD
+557 
-562 ELNEIIQYADGDVSK
+562 YK
-577 IETILGLD
+577 IETASGRSNLAR
-585 QGYLGENPVVVT
+585 N
-597 IEDIS
+597 IEKQYYQ
-602 SIRIPSGNELGAWP
+602 RIDNLPKG
-616 EYWEP
+616 
-621 GGYTSGGVKEAVVNP
+621 TKQAVLIDVRGQNVLQKDLSTLYNDVMKRTNNGI
-636 AAEGTYT
+636 EVR
-643 YEHLF
+643 F
-648 E
+648 RK

>member
-72 NMAFMQILMVYQ
+72 NMAFTQILMVYQ

-442 ADIPEYEDYLSN
+442 ADIPEYEDYLSD
-454 LAEAQSD
+454 LVEAQND
-461 YVKPAGGRRGDY
+461 YVKPSRTKAEILQQNKAKGRA
-473 SNLGNMSFEDG
+473 FEKQEFAKFSAKYNNAAEQVTIKTPSGTRTRVDAIGLDADG
-484 KQYSS
+484 KIVIYEFKSS
-489 WNSLREEGLSYEQVE
+489 LTAPLTKNQRVAFEE
-504 KIKFTPK
+504 
-511 GKKPLPET
+511 
-519 YLSNDYINNHLQ
+519 
-531 SFKESGAVKIMPN
+531 
-544 EPTGTIGGKGGTF
+544 
-557 VMSGD
+557 
-562 ELNEIIQYADGDVSK
+562 
-577 IETILGLD
+577 ILK
-585 QGYLGENPVVVT
+585 
-597 IEDIS
+597 
-602 SIRIPSGNELGAWP
+602 
-616 EYWEP
+616 
-621 GGYTSGGVKEAVVNP
+621 SGGVVVGKGEGKGIFKGGKLIEA
-636 AAEGTYT
+636 GT
-643 YEHLF
+643 EVKIIRPN
-648 E
+648 

>member
-32 TTAVNHFAAL
+32 TTTVNHFAAL

-58 TGFASSIQAIADAV
+58 IGFASSIQAIADAV
-72 NMAFMQILMVYQ
+72 NMAFTQILMVYQ

-312 AIGEAGTLLTVLG
+312 AICEAGTLLTVLG

-358 AINPLKDLMGEEAYN
+358 AINPLKDLMGEESYN

-401 AKAAKGMPEEVPKIE
+401 AKAAKGMPEEVPTEVPKIE
-416 KTDLAEIEKQAD
+416 EPNLAEIEKQAD

-442 ADIPEYEDYLSN
+442 ADIPEYEDYLSDF
-454 LAEAQSD
+454 AEAQND
-461 YVKPAGGRRGDY
+461 YVKPAGGKSGTTTKPNQVHHFASNKSKKYTSQFESITKKYGLDLDGDWNKQSMPHQGRHPY
-473 SNLGNMSFEDG
+473 AYHDYVLDNMQKFDRIANG
-484 KQYSS
+484 DKTKFLKLYDQMKQ
-489 WNSLREEGLSYEQVE
+489 
-504 KIKFTPK
+504 KI
-511 GKKPLPET
+511 
-519 YLSNDYINNHLQ
+519 INN
-531 SFKESGAVKIMPN
+531 
-544 EPTGTIGGKGGTF
+544 
-557 VMSGD
+557 
-562 ELNEIIQYADGDVSK
+562 
-577 IETILGLD
+577 
-585 QGYLGENPVVVT
+585 
-597 IEDIS
+597 
-602 SIRIPSGNELGAWP
+602 P
-616 EYWEP
+616 EMLYKDYW
-621 GGYTSGGVKEAVVNP
+621 KK
-636 AAEGTYT
+636 
-643 YEHLF
+643 
-648 E
+648 

>member
-32 TTAVNHFAAL
+32 TTTVNHFAAL

-72 NMAFMQILMVYQ
+72 NMAFTQILMVYQ

-416 KTDLAEIEKQAD
+416 EPNLVEIEKQAD

-442 ADIPEYEDYLSN
+442 ADIPEYEDYLSD
-454 LAEAQSD
+454 LAEAQND
-461 YVKPAGGRRGDY
+461 YVKPAGGKSDSTSTKRPSWRQSEIDAAKNHPDY
-473 SNLGNMSFEDG
+473 TEQKSFINGKEVPYGTKGSVRPDLYKDG
-484 KQYSS
+484 FS
-489 WNSLREEGLSYEQVE
+489 
-504 KIKFTPK
+504 I
-511 GKKPLPET
+511 
-519 YLSNDYINNHLQ
+519 D
-531 SFKESGAVKIMPN
+531 VKN
-544 EPTGTIGGKGGTF
+544 
-557 VMSGD
+557 
-562 ELNEIIQYADGDVSK
+562 YK
-577 IETILGLD
+577 IETASGRSNLAR
-585 QGYLGENPVVVT
+585 N
-597 IEDIS
+597 IEKQYYQ
-602 SIRIPSGNELGAWP
+602 RIDNLPKG
-616 EYWEP
+616 
-621 GGYTSGGVKEAVVNP
+621 TKQAVLIDVRGQNVLQKDLSTLYNDVMKRTNNGI
-636 AAEGTYT
+636 EVR
-643 YEHLF
+643 F
-648 E
+648 RK

>member
-32 TTAVNHFAAL
+32 TTTVNHFAAL

-72 NMAFMQILMVYQ
+72 NMAFTQILMVYQ

-312 AIGEAGTLLTVLG
+312 AICEAGTLLTVLG

-358 AINPLKDLMGEEAYN
+358 AINPLKDLMGEESYN

-401 AKAAKGMPEEVPKIE
+401 AKAAKGMPEEVPTEVPKIE
-416 KTDLAEIEKQAD
+416 EPNLAEIEKQAD

-442 ADIPEYEDYLSN
+442 ADIPEYEDYLSDF
-454 LAEAQSD
+454 AEAQND
-461 YVKPAGGRRGDY
+461 YVKPAGGKSGTTTKPNQVHHFASNKSKKYTSQFESITKKYGLDLDGDWNKQSMPHQGRHPY
-473 SNLGNMSFEDG
+473 AYHDYVLDNMQKFDRIANG
-484 KQYSS
+484 DKTKFLKLYDQMKQ
-489 WNSLREEGLSYEQVE
+489 
-504 KIKFTPK
+504 KI
-511 GKKPLPET
+511 
-519 YLSNDYINNHLQ
+519 INN
-531 SFKESGAVKIMPN
+531 
-544 EPTGTIGGKGGTF
+544 
-557 VMSGD
+557 
-562 ELNEIIQYADGDVSK
+562 
-577 IETILGLD
+577 
-585 QGYLGENPVVVT
+585 
-597 IEDIS
+597 
-602 SIRIPSGNELGAWP
+602 P
-616 EYWEP
+616 EMLYKYYW
-621 GGYTSGGVKEAVVNP
+621 KK
-636 AAEGTYT
+636 
-643 YEHLF
+643 
-648 E
+648 